1 MLFGFGKKEEE
12 EKQAL
17 FKTSLTDKRIW
28 KRSRK

>member
-1 MLFGFGKKEEE
+1 MLFGFGKKEG

>member
-1 MLFGFGKKEEE
+1 MLFGFGEKEE